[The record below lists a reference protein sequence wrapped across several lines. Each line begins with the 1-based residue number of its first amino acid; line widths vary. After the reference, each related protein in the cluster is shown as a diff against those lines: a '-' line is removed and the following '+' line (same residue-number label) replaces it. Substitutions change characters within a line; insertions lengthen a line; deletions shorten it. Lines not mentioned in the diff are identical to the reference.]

1 MAGMGDLAATGAKAL
16 GGRFSIVGVVPSA
29 LVVLFLLA
37 MSSSDLY
44 PWVNERG
51 EVGVAAILQRTE
63 RLSGADGVL
72 LVFGI
77 LLVAVLFHP
86 FQVALV
92 RLLEGYWYGR
102 WSDGPKAL
110 MIERHS
116 RRYSLALLRATLT
129 PFPPEEKTFN
139 AVASYAVELER
150 FKRLNRRADRILN
163 DYPPEGRLG
172 WMMPTGLGNT
182 LRRAERMAGERYGLD
197 TVRTYPRI
205 YPHLSKQLDKQ
216 IGQQL
221 DLVDTGVSIAVAFWI
236 CALAAAPLVGR
247 ADAWSVLPLALGIL
261 AVVAVRGSRTAAR
274 HYGTLLSTAFDLHR
288 FQMVEALRLPLPK
301 SAKDEALQ
309 NKTLREFFKNFT
321 DEGEIVKPNPQW
333 EYDQPRPLGA
343 TLTATLEAAL
353 VASAQRL
360 PEKPAPNLGTTE
372 NGGEG

>member
-1 MAGMGDLAATGAKAL
+1 MAGAGALAATGAKTL

-37 MSSSDLY
+37 MSASNLY

-51 EVGVAAILQRTE
+51 EVGAVAILQRTE

-77 LLVAVLFHP
+77 LLVAVLFRP

-102 WSDGPKAL
+102 WSDGPRAL

-116 RRYSLALLRATLT
+116 RRYSLASVRARLA
-129 PFPPEEKTFN
+129 PDPPPEEKTFG
-139 AVASYAVELER
+139 AVASYAVECERLE
-150 FKRLNRRADRILN
+150 RLNRRAKRSLA
-163 DYPPEGRLG
+163 DYPPDGRLE

-182 LRRAERMAGERYGLD
+182 LQRAERTAGERYGLD
-197 TVRTYPRI
+197 TVRTYPRL
-205 YPHLSKQLDKQ
+205 YPHLSKQLDKE

-221 DLVDTGVSIAVAFWI
+221 DLVDTGASIAVALGI
-236 CALAAAPLVGR
+236 CALASAPLVGR
-247 ADAWSVLPLALGIL
+247 ADAWSVLPLVLGIL

-274 HYGTLLSTAFDLHR
+274 HFGTLLSTAFDLHR
-288 FQMVEALRLPLPK
+288 FQMVEALRLPLPPHAK
-301 SAKDEALQ
+301 SEAQQ
-309 NKTLREFFKNFT
+309 NKTLRKFFRYG
-321 DEGEIVKPNPQW
+321 DPIVDLDPQW
-333 EYDQPRPLGA
+333 EYEHPRPLGA
-343 TLTATLEAAL
+343 ALTAALAAAL
-353 VASAQRL
+353 VASAQQL
-360 PEKPAPNLGTTE
+360 PEKPAPSSGTTE